1 MPTTFWQRYKTMLF
15 VQICVGSSCHL
26 KGSQEIVELFQKA
39 VEEYRVDEDV
49 VLSGNFC
56 IGKCNRVG
64 VTVQVNDDVHV
75 GITKENFREF
85 FQKNILD
92 VIENER
98 K

>member
-1 MPTTFWQRYKTMLF
+1 MVF
-15 VQICVGSSCHL
+15 VQVCVGSSCHL
-26 KGSQEIVELFQKA
+26 KGSADIVELFERA
-39 VEEYRVDEDV
+39 VEEHGIGDEV
-49 VLSGNFC
+49 VLSGSFC

-75 GITKENFREF
+75 GVTRENFREF
-85 FQKNILD
+85 FKKNILD

>member
-1 MPTTFWQRYKTMLF
+1 MLF
-15 VQICVGSSCHL
+15 IQVCVGSSCHL
-26 KGSQEIVELFQKA
+26 KGSQDIVELLEAA
-39 VEEYRVDEDV
+39 VAEHKIEDEV
-49 VLSGNFC
+49 MLSGSFC

-85 FQKNILD
+85 FKTNVLD
-92 VIENER
+92 VIESEG